1 MYDYIDLNIL
11 FISIHIKLKRGGG
24 GNYIQSL
31 IVWLYFYFAS
41 MFLEITL
48 YIFGKL
54 KI

>member
-1 MYDYIDLNIL
+1 MYDHIDLNIL
-11 FISIHIKLKRGGG
+11 FRSIRIKLKKKGE
-24 GNYIQSL
+24 NYIQSL

-48 YIFGKL
+48 YIFRKL